1 MGTLYLDRKETTIK
15 MDGNALAFYR
25 NGVRDGNVPLK
36 PLDRVFIVGNIMMES
51 AVLNKLA
58 EQKTTVIFLSGK
70 RLQFRGVLVN
80 SLHQHGKLRVLQYHL
95 SEKPFALEFS
105 KKIVERKL
113 NGQEKLLQEALKNK
127 PTERMEISQGIKT
140 LENILRQIKNKQIN
154 VNSLRGLEGG
164 AAAAYFKAFCRIFP
178 QSLNFN
184 KRQKRPPKD
193 PVNAMLS
200 LIYTMMHWEMV
211 REIEIIGLDP
221 TIGFYHEFVYGR
233 ESLACDLIEPYRPD
247 VDRFV
252 WQVFKKRLLSSRDFT
267 EGKERPG
274 CYLKKGGRSKF
285 YGLYEEWT
293 KVTRRKWKEETEN
306 LARILKNH

>member
-1 MGTLYLDRKETTIK
+1 MGTLYIDRKETTIK
-15 MDGNALAFYR
+15 MNGDAIAFYR
-25 NGVRDGNVPLK
+25 NGEKDGDVPLK
-36 PLDRVFIVGNIMMES
+36 PLDRVFVVGNVMMES

-70 RLQFRGVLVN
+70 RLRFRGVLVN

-95 SEKPFALEFS
+95 SEKQFALEFS

-113 NGQEKLLQEALKNK
+113 NGQKKLLEEALKTK
-127 PTERMEISQGIKT
+127 PAERMEISQGINT
-140 LENILRQIKNKQIN
+140 LEKILRQIKNKQIN
-154 VNSLRGLEGG
+154 INSLRGLEGG
-164 AAAAYFKAFCRIFP
+164 AAAGYFKAFCKIFP
-178 QSLNFN
+178 PSLNFN

-233 ESLACDLIEPYRPD
+233 ESLACDLIEPYRHE
-247 VDRFV
+247 VDRFI
-252 WQVFKKRLLSSRDFT
+252 WQFFKNRIFTGRDFT
-267 EGKERPG
+267 EGEERPG

-285 YGLYEEWT
+285 YGLYEEWA
-293 KVTRRKWKEETEN
+293 KPMRRKWKEESEN
-306 LARILKNH
+306 LARLLTNN